1 MSAHVLSTVPM
12 SAPVVVAVVGG
23 GASGCLATA
32 QLARSVAV
40 TGRRFTILLV
50 EPDDVGEGLAYLTRD
65 PRHRLNV
72 PAAKMSAFDDDP
84 QHFLRWLR
92 RHVAVDFPAR
102 GFAPRQFYADYLRHT
117 LEETLRAASG
127 VHYERVCA
135 RATDVRRH
143 GRRLRL
149 TLDDGTSHPVDG
161 VVLALGHGAAT
172 TSWAPPA
179 LARSPRF
186 VGDPWRADSQ
196 PRVPAGSDVLLVGS
210 GLTMADMAQ
219 RWNRAGVRL
228 HVTSRHGLLP
238 LPHAVDPAPP
248 LAAPELPDGPV
259 SLARA
264 RRLVF
269 DHIRAAG
276 GDWRRAVD
284 AMRPVT
290 AELWS
295 RLDAAARSS
304 FVATTMRR
312 WDQVR
317 HRVDPAIHA
326 WLEQRRTEGSLVV
339 HAAQVVD
346 ACDTAAGVEVSLSD
360 GSRVLAAAVVNCT
373 GAGAGVRTSHDPLVM
388 NLLAAGLATPDGLDL
403 GFATE
408 ASGRLVAT
416 DGPRPAIWAIGPPR
430 RGELW
435 ESTAIPEIRGQ
446 AAALARA
453 IVAALPGP
461 RVVRRVR
468 DPYGLP
474 LTASP
479 QAAGRYVAGLG
490 RILRVQSGAE
500 TLVAEAVAADP
511 QFALGQAVLALLGA
525 EWGAD
530 VDVETALRDA
540 QRHAGRADERE
551 RRFTDVVAARI
562 REPGAAGSAAALL
575 SYIHAYP
582 EDALAVSIAVPTIA
596 FSGATEIPAEAW
608 ALVEGLAAVYR
619 DDWWYRG
626 LLAFTRQEQG
636 RWDEAAE
643 LAALALAV
651 EPTAGHAVHAKTHV
665 HYETGDHEAGLA
677 WLDAWISTCGSDS
690 SHRAH
695 FSWHAALHELAL
707 GDDSAIRARFS
718 TQLSPPAVSGV
729 RALIDSASLLWRG
742 FAAGAWT
749 SVELGPVL
757 ETVPGALL
765 VDPPT
770 PFVGLHSAIALAAV
784 GDCRRLAQLRRSAA
798 ARGSAVFTDT
808 IAPLADALMHLLH
821 GDPDRATDALIALP
835 GVERLGGSAAQREI
849 VEDTTIYCAIQA
861 NRPDIAQ
868 SLLRTRLDR
877 RCSPRDVH
885 RRAQLLAGQQAGHPS
900 PNA

>member
-1 MSAHVLSTVPM
+1 M

-40 TGRRFTILLV
+40 TGRSCTILLV
-50 EPDDVGEGLAYLTRD
+50 EPDDLGEGLAYSTRD

-72 PAAKMSAFDDDP
+72 AAARMSAFDDDP
-84 QHFLRWLR
+84 LHFLRWLR
-92 RHVAVDFPAR
+92 RHVAVDFPEG

-117 LEETLRAASG
+117 LEETLRAARG
-127 VHYERVCA
+127 VRLARLRA

-143 GRRLRL
+143 GHRLRL

-179 LARSPRF
+179 LARSARF
-186 VGDPWRADSQ
+186 VGEPWRSDT
-196 PRVPAGSDVLLVGS
+196 PPHVPAGSDVLLVGS

-219 RWNRAGVRL
+219 HWSRAGVRV

-238 LPHAVDPAPP
+238 LPHAVNPAPP
-248 LAAPELPDGPV
+248 LPAPRLPEGPV
-259 SLARA
+259 SLAQA

-269 DHIRAAG
+269 AHIRAAG
-276 GDWRRAVD
+276 GDWRQAVD

-290 AELWS
+290 ARLWS
-295 RLDAAARSS
+295 RLDEAGRSTFLS
-304 FVATTMRR
+304 TTMRR

-326 WLEQRRTEGSLVV
+326 WLEQRRAEGSLVV
-339 HAAQVVD
+339 HAARVVD
-346 ACDTAAGVEVSLSD
+346 AADTAAGVEVSLSD

-373 GAGAGVRTSHDPLVM
+373 GAGAGVRTSHDPLIM
-388 NLLAAGLATPDGLDL
+388 NLLATGLATPDSLDL
-403 GFATE
+403 GFATD
-408 ASGRLVAT
+408 ASGRLVAA
-416 DGPRPAIWAIGPPR
+416 DGARPAIWAIGPLR

-446 AAALARA
+446 AADLGRAVVTALSGAQ
-453 IVAALPGP
+453 VA
-461 RVVRRVR
+461 RRVR

-479 QAAGRYVAGLG
+479 DAASRYLAGLG
-490 RILRVQSGAE
+490 RILRVRSGAE

-511 QFALGQAVLALLGA
+511 RFALGQAVLALLGA

-530 VDVETALRDA
+530 VDVDTALREA
-540 QRHAGRADERE
+540 ERHAGRADERE
-551 RRFTDVVAARI
+551 RRFIEVVAARI
-562 REPGAAGSAAALL
+562 REPGGAASAAALL

-596 FSGATEIPAEAW
+596 FSGATELPAEAW

-619 DDWWYRG
+619 DDWWYQG
-626 LLAFTRQEQG
+626 LLAFTRQEQE
-636 RWDEAAE
+636 RWEEAAE
-643 LAALALAV
+643 LAARALAV

-707 GDDSAIRARFS
+707 GDDTAIRARF
-718 TQLSPPAVSGV
+718 TAQLAPPSVSGV

-742 FAAGAWT
+742 FAAGTWT
-749 SVELGPVL
+749 SVDIEPVL
-757 ETVPGALL
+757 ATVPGALL
-765 VDPPT
+765 VEPPT
-770 PFVGLHSAIALAAV
+770 PFVGLHAAIALAAV

-798 ARGSAVFTDT
+798 ARGSAAFTDT
-808 IAPLADALMHLLH
+808 VAPLADALMHLVH
-821 GDPDRATDALIALP
+821 GDADRATDALLALP
-835 GVERLGGSAAQREI
+835 GVDRLGGSAAQREI

-861 NRPDIAQ
+861 GRRDIAQ
-868 SLLRTRLDR
+868 SLLQTRLGR

-885 RRAQLLAGQQAGHPS
+885 RRAQLLTGHQAGHSS
-900 PNA
+900 PHE

>member
-1 MSAHVLSTVPM
+1 M

-32 QLARSVAV
+32 HLARSVAG
-40 TGRRFTILLV
+40 TGRRFTIMLV
-50 EPDDVGEGLAYLTRD
+50 EPDDVGAGLAYLTRD

-92 RHVAVDFPAR
+92 RHVAVDFPPG
-102 GFAPRQFYADYLRHT
+102 GFAPRQFYAEYLRHT
-117 LEETLRAASG
+117 LEETLRAATG
-127 VHYERVCA
+127 VQCRRVHA

-149 TLDDGTSHPVDG
+149 TLDNGTSHPVDA
-161 VVLALGHGAAT
+161 VVLALGHGAPTAA
-172 TSWAPPA
+172 WAPPS

-186 VGDPWRADSQ
+186 VGDPWRAETQ
-196 PRVPAGSDVLLVGS
+196 PHVPAGSDVLLVGA

-219 RWNRAGVRL
+219 RWSRAGVRL

-238 LPHAVDPAPP
+238 LSHALDPAPP
-248 LAAPELPDGPV
+248 LAAPELPEGPV
-259 SLARA
+259 SLAQA

-284 AMRPVT
+284 SMRPVT

-295 RLDAAARSS
+295 RLDPAARSR

-317 HRVDPAIHA
+317 HRVAPAVHA
-326 WLEQRRTEGSLVV
+326 WLEQRRAEGSLVV

-346 ACDTAAGVEVSLSD
+346 ARNTAAGVEVSLSD

-408 ASGRLVAT
+408 GSGRLVAA
-416 DGPRPAIWAIGPPR
+416 DGPRPAIWAIGPLR

-446 AAALARA
+446 AASLARA
-453 IVAALPGP
+453 VIAALPGP

-474 LTASP
+474 LTATP
-479 QAAGRYVAGLG
+479 EAAGRYVAGLG
-490 RILRVQSGAE
+490 RILRVRSGAE
-500 TLVAEAVAADP
+500 MLVAEAVAADP

-530 VDVETALRDA
+530 VDVETALLAA
-540 QRHAGRADERE
+540 QRQAARADERE
-551 RRFTDVVAARI
+551 RRFIEVVTARI
-562 REPGAAGSAAALL
+562 REPGGAGSAAALL
-575 SYIHAYP
+575 SYVQAYP

-626 LLAFTRQEQG
+626 LLAFTRQEQEN
-636 RWDEAAE
+636 WEEAAE

-677 WLDAWISTCGSDS
+677 WLDGWISTCGSDS

-695 FSWHAALHELAL
+695 FAWHAALHELAL
-707 GDDSAIRARFS
+707 GDDSAARARFS

-729 RALIDSASLLWRG
+729 RALVDSASLLWRG
-742 FAAGAWT
+742 FTAGAWT

-770 PFVGLHSAIALAAV
+770 PFVGLHAAVALAAA

-798 ARGSAVFTDT
+798 ARSSAVFTDT
-808 IAPLADALMHLLH
+808 VAPLADALMHLLH

-861 NRPDIAQ
+861 NRPDVAR
-868 SLLRTRLDR
+868 SLLQARLER

-885 RRAQLLAGQQAGHPS
+885 RRAHLLTAQQPAR
-900 PNA
+900 